1 MSDRDFTTALARL
14 LTDRSL
20 LESYRVDARETAE
33 RLSVRPSDVDAFL
46 SLDAADLE
54 AQAETL
60 VRKRFHEVAGMIPE
74 TITGLGGREEA
85 RHAFEEYAATRWPGG
100 HRRHLADAVAFCAH
114 LLGQERR
121 TVCRAEYHRLR
132 FVLCRRRF
140 AIHLVRDLVV
150 DGRARPA
157 LQILYGARG
166 DSPRQIA
173 LFVALPFRSGCP
185 SSSRPSSGSRSL
197 LRRGATPGGRTPR
210 RSDYRGATHGQ

>member
-85 RHAFEEYAATRWPGG
+85 RHVFEEYATTRWPAG

-132 FVLCRRRF
+132 FVLCRRRV
-140 AIHLVRDLVV
+140 AMHVVPSEIV
-150 DGRARPA
+150 DGRPRCA
-157 LQILYGARG
+157 LQILYGRRG
-166 DSPRQIA
+166 RFPRQV
-173 LFVALPFRSGCP
+173 LVYVELPFRSRETTRDLCGREQP
-185 SSSRPSSGSRSL
+185 SGPLEQSSGINGS
-197 LRRGATPGGRTPR
+197 
-210 RSDYRGATHGQ
+210 